1 MENLDTFA
9 QSPQRTAGHYYRN
22 NELAPEI
29 LKFIK
34 EESDLRQFFTPKPM
48 NGFLS
53 RTYTV
58 EKEEGIAVQI
68 AGNSEVPREEDV
80 TRYFTV
86 YTHRN
91 ATGYKIDD
99 DTRRMNKDDPGFE
112 TRKAEAAF
120 RRLKKKED
128 KDIMNC
134 FFASAQTVTTIP
146 VGDAFDV
153 ESISDTVAAMITAAR
168 NGIHELTL
176 EPDVILMP
184 YQMFVELQKDP
195 KFQFVPEIYQR
206 ILLDA
211 KLVDG
216 GNRGIH
222 YGETGQT
229 VAGLR
234 IITVNELENTAII
247 IDSTQ
252 DAFWLNEDE
261 APRVS
266 VYRDEEH
273 ISDIVDI
280 RHDEQPVCV
289 MPEVCGAIK
298 KATN

>member
-1 MENLDTFA
+1 MEQIDKFA
-9 QSPQRTAGHYYRN
+9 QAPQRTRGHYYRN

-29 LKFIK
+29 LKFIE

-53 RTYTV
+53 RTYTI
-58 EKEEGIAVQI
+58 EQEEGIAVQI

-80 TRYFTV
+80 QRFFTV

-99 DTRRMNKDDPGFE
+99 DTRRLNKDDTSFE
-112 TRKAEAAF
+112 SKKAEAAF

-146 VGDAFDV
+146 AGSSFDV
-153 ESISDTVAAMITAAR
+153 ETVADTVAEMVEAAR
-168 NGIHELTL
+168 TGPHKLTL

-184 YQMFVELQKDP
+184 YKMFVELQKDP
-195 KFQFVPEIYQR
+195 NFQFVPEIYQR

-211 KLVDG
+211 KLTDG
-216 GNRGIH
+216 GNRGMH

-234 IITVNELENTAII
+234 IITVNELEDTAII
-247 IDSTQ
+247 IDSAK
-252 DAFWLNEDE
+252 DAFWLHEDE

-266 VYRDEEH
+266 IYRDEEH
-273 ISDIVDI
+273 ISDICDI

-289 MPEVCGAIK
+289 LPEVCGAIK
-298 KATN
+298 KA

>member
-1 MENLDTFA
+1 MEKIDTFA
-9 QSPQRTAGHYYRN
+9 QAPQRSAGHYYRN
-22 NELAPEI
+22 NELAPEV
-29 LKFIK
+29 LKFIE

-58 EKEEGIAVQI
+58 EQEEGIAVQI

-99 DTRRMNKDDPGFE
+99 DTRRLNKDDPGFE
-112 TRKAEAAF
+112 AKKAEAAF

-146 VGDAFDV
+146 AGGAFDV
-153 ESISDTVAAMITAAR
+153 ETIADTTAEMIETAR
-168 NGIHELTL
+168 KGPHKLTL

-184 YQMFVELQKDP
+184 YIMFVELQKDP
-195 KFQFVPEIYQR
+195 KFQFVPQIYQE
-206 ILLDA
+206 ILLGA
-211 KLVDG
+211 KLTPG

-247 IDSTQ
+247 IDSSK

-266 VYRDEEH
+266 IYRDEEH
-273 ISDIVDI
+273 ISDICDI

-289 MPEVCGAIK
+289 LPEVCGAIK
-298 KATN
+298 KA